1 MSTDK
6 EIAVKVSMDPFQ
18 EVDKKKW
25 KKMEADV
32 KGFKKPGRFDISG
45 KFTVTTAKWD
55 KRKLEAQARAIFRY
69 DLSLFASQVW
79 QDFAP
84 IEKAKNERDKQKLMA
99 DFIKAVPKL
108 QKAMVKNL
116 NEKFEEFQEDIASG
130 AADDVGEL
138 KGTRKG
144 LNPAQAKQ
152 LGGMAKR
159 MAEVFDGKFDELK
172 KLKDTEL
179 RASGPEK
186 AKATEELEKALAP
199 AIATLIKQLDGVLKG
214 IDKVLAPIKST
225 PASMLKSIKKEMSDA
240 AIAEYKKSSKELE
253 AALKPV
259 EAAISGGKK
268 NTIEALTKMKR
279 KDFSSGVKTLGSAAL
294 NKIDDSASKLSD
306 TVKAIDG
313 KLKKLEQTAKSRK

>member
-1 MSTDK
+1 MAVDK
-6 EIAVKVSMDPFQ
+6 EISVKASMDPFQ
-18 EVDKKKW
+18 EVDEKKW
-25 KKMEADV
+25 KKMVADV

-55 KRKLEAQARAIFRY
+55 KRKLEAQARAMFRY

-84 IEKAKNERDKQKLMA
+84 IGKAKNDRDKQKLMA
-99 DFIKAVPKL
+99 DFKNAVPKL
-108 QKAMVKNL
+108 QKVMVRNL
-116 NEKFEEFQEDIASG
+116 NEKFVEFQEDIASG

-159 MAEVFDGKFDELK
+159 MAAVFDEKFDELK
-172 KLKDTEL
+172 KLKDTEI
-179 RASGPEK
+179 RASGEEK
-186 AKATEELEKALAP
+186 AKATAELEKALVP
-199 AIATLIKQLDGVLKG
+199 AITILAKQLDGVLKG
-214 IDKVLAPIKST
+214 IAKVLAPIKST
-225 PASMLKSIKKEMSDA
+225 PAGMLKSIKKEMSDA
-240 AIAEYKKSSKELE
+240 AIAEYKKSAKELE
-253 AALKPV
+253 AALKPMD
-259 EAAISGGKK
+259 AAIASGKK
-268 NTIEALTKMKR
+268 STIEALAKMKR
-279 KDFSSGVKTLGSAAL
+279 KDLSSGVKALGSSAL

-313 KLKKLEQTAKSRK
+313 KLKKLEQAAKSRK